1 MLSVSDELIELD
13 WFDVHQPS
21 RKGVAPLDF
30 AIAQIV
36 LDFSE

>member
-21 RKGVAPLDF
+21 REGVAPLDF

-36 LDFSE
+36 LDSRE